1 MWARNAIPRYRDLGS
16 SHHEEFVRKFTSDIS
31 TSLEVYGKSKGCD
44 LTKQFYDDMA
54 WGGLQNTV
62 AFEKL
67 DIVTKER
74 IINVIALEAFGKNS
88 EGEITNQKGK
98 KIICDET
105 KN

>member
-1 MWARNAIPRYRDLGS
+1 
-16 SHHEEFVRKFTSDIS
+16 
-31 TSLEVYGKSKGCD
+31 
-44 LTKQFYDDMA
+44 MA
-54 WGGLQNTV
+54 WGGLQNTA

-74 IINVIALEAFGKNS
+74 IINVIALEAFGNNS